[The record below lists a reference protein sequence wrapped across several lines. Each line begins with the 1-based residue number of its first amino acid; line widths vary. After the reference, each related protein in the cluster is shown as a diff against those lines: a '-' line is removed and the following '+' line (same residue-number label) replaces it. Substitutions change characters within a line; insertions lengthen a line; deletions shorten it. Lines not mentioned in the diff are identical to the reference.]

1 MPIKQLVDNSVL
13 NAALDSVQTN
23 IFIADG
29 DFKLVYMNPIAE
41 KTLKSIEMEILR
53 VFGVRVDDFIGESI
67 HKFHRDPDQ
76 VERILRNPSALPHE
90 AFFDFG
96 VVHLKTSINGVA
108 GPEGDIIGYIVN
120 WEDVSEKVSSDME
133 MAKLIIELKNIDNK
147 ESL

>member
-1 MPIKQLVDNSVL
+1 MPIKAQLVDSSIL

-23 IFIADG
+23 IFIADR
-29 DFKLVYMNPIAE
+29 DFKLVYMNPLAE

-53 VFGVRVDDFIGESI
+53 VFGIRVDDFIGESI

-76 VERILRNPSALPHE
+76 VERILLNPSALPHE

-96 VVHLKTSINGVA
+96 VVHLKTAINGVS

-120 WEDVSEKVSSDME
+120 WEDVSEKVVLNLE
-133 MAKLIIELKNIDNK
+133 MANLIIELKNMENK
-147 ESL
+147 E

>member
-1 MPIKQLVDNSVL
+1 MPIKQMVDNSVL

-23 IFIADG
+23 IFIADR
-29 DFKLVYMNPIAE
+29 DFKLVYMNPVAE

-76 VERILRNPSALPHE
+76 VERILRNPSALPHA

-96 VVHLKTSINGVA
+96 VVHLKTSINGVT
-108 GPEGDIIGYIVN
+108 GPEGEIIGYIVN
-120 WEDVSEKVSSDME
+120 WEDMSEKVALNLE
-133 MAKLIIELKNIDNK
+133 TANLIIKLKKLENK
-147 ESL
+147 E